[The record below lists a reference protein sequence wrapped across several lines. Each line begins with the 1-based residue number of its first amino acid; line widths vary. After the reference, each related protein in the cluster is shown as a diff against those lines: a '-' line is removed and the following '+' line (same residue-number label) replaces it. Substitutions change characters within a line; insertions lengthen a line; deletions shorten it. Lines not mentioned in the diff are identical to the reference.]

1 MLSKNARRILSFFG
15 GLLFVITS
23 VSGCNNVNSQE
34 VNKVIKPVKL
44 TMVPD
49 LSSQHVDSFI
59 GNLDATER
67 AVLAFNVGGE
77 IESVMPLMGKQVKK
91 GELLAALDPTD
102 YQLAL
107 DTRQA
112 EFDLAETQYIRAK
125 ALIKDT
131 LISKDAFE
139 QTETNYKV
147 AKAQLAQAKTDLTYT
162 KIIAPFDGTVS
173 LTNAESHQVVAANQA
188 VMKVL
193 NNMVMDVVFTVPV
206 SFVSQFGVEA
216 ISHSNLWVTMDSA
229 REQKIPATFKE
240 ISTQP
245 NSDTNTYT
253 ARVTIQRPRDV
264 TLLSGMSGQVH
275 VANPENKRHFK
286 LPNTAWISKGEGEGE
301 GQGQVWTFD
310 PDEKRVQK
318 TAVVLDEKGFI
329 LSGLQQG
336 DLVVET
342 GIQGLSEGQRVK
354 PWVEEDGI

>member
-1 MLSKNARRILSFFG
+1 MPSKNVSRILGSLG
-15 GLLFVITS
+15 VMLLVS
-23 VSGCNNVNSQE
+23 VGVTGCNNVNSQE
-34 VNKVIKPVKL
+34 MSRVIKPVKL

-49 LSSQHVDSFI
+49 LSRQHVDSFI
-59 GNLDATER
+59 GKLDATER
-67 AVLAFNVGGE
+67 AVLSFNVAGE
-77 IESVMPLMGKQVKK
+77 IASVMPRMGKQVKK

-112 EFDLAETQYIRAK
+112 EFVLAETQYLRAK

-131 LISKDAFE
+131 LISKDLFD
-139 QTETNYKV
+139 QTETSYKV

-173 LTNAESHQVVAANQA
+173 LTNAESHQVVAANQP

-193 NNMVMDVVFTVPV
+193 NNTVMDVVFTVPV
-206 SFVSQFGVEA
+206 SFVSNYGVQA
-216 ISHSNLWVTMDSA
+216 ISQSSVWVTMDSA
-229 REQKIPATFKE
+229 REQQIPAQFKE

-245 NSDTNTYT
+245 NADTNTYT
-253 ARVTIQRPRDV
+253 ARVTVRRPADV

-275 VANPENKRHFK
+275 VANPENKRQFT
-286 LPNTAWISKGEGEGE
+286 LPRTAWISKEDGKGH
-301 GQGQVWTFD
+301 VWKFE
-310 PDEKRVQK
+310 PNEKRVMK
-318 TAVVLDEKGFI
+318 TAVLLDDNGFI
-329 LSGLQQG
+329 HSGLQQG

-342 GIQGLSEGQRVK
+342 GIHGLEEGQLVK